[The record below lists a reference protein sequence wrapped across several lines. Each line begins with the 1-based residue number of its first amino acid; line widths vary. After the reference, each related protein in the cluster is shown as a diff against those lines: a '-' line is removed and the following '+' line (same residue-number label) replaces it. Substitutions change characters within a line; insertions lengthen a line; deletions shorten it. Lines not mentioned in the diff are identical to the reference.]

1 MIGQVLIYV
10 ILEFLLKKKKKKKT
24 HGRMVGHGDA
34 VFGWVTHFG
43 FIISIQYIFIIRDP
57 EPITHDIHV
66 QL

>member
-1 MIGQVLIYV
+1 
-10 ILEFLLKKKKKKKT
+10 
-24 HGRMVGHGDA
+24 MVGHGDA